1 MEKRKKHN
9 TVLILVL
16 LVFLLFSLFLVF
28 RVEMGISPDSY
39 YHLRVSEAFSKTVGI
54 PSNTPDTYK
63 WRDIT
68 RIPYLYF
75 WINARVLN
83 INNGLIND
91 VFLLRLVN
99 VFYSFLSVYIFY
111 LLSKEILKKEWM
123 RVLAVFFLTNTLM
136 FQFLSSSINYDN
148 LGNLFCILSVYFFTK
163 FVKSK
168 INVKYL
174 LYMLLFIGLGGI
186 TKYTTLPL
194 SFILIILS
202 GVEMYFRR
210 EEFKSIRKGKGLLLL
225 IPVLILL
232 CLNIGI
238 YGVNLVR
245 YGSLEPNCNQILTH
259 EQCLENG
266 VYYRDNIERPSIN
279 IGGISDIFTL
289 IKTGKRIDPV
299 RYLWYWS
306 VNLVSKIYGIMGDSS
321 LYMPK
326 IFPYLFIGLFAVVV
340 VVGIL
345 NRRKWDKTDI
355 YLLLISLFYA
365 SILFFVQNY
374 SMYLRKNHM
383 YLALQGRYLFPV
395 LPMIY
400 ILVSKSLSFIK
411 NNRLRYILIG
421 MFVLL
426 FLYSNIPFFFLN
438 VESWWF
444 GVNF

>member
-1 MEKRKKHN
+1 
-9 TVLILVL
+9 
-16 LVFLLFSLFLVF
+16 
-28 RVEMGISPDSY
+28 
-39 YHLRVSEAFSKTVGI
+39 
-54 PSNTPDTYK
+54 
-63 WRDIT
+63 
-68 RIPYLYF
+68 
-75 WINARVLN
+75 
-83 INNGLIND
+83 
-91 VFLLRLVN
+91 
-99 VFYSFLSVYIFY
+99 YSFLSVYIFY

-238 YGVNLVR
+238 YGVNLVK

-345 NRRKWDKTDI
+345 NRRKWDKADI